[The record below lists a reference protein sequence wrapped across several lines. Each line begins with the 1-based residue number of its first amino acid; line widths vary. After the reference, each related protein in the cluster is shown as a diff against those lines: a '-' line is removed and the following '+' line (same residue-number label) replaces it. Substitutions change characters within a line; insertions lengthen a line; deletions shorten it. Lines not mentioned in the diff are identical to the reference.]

1 MPFQFCYNAAQQ
13 RTCLAV
19 TPRTTGG
26 RTMEAATFEMV
37 LTARAEVER
46 LDLPRQLAA

>member
-1 MPFQFCYNAAQQ
+1 MQHSKE
-13 RTCLAV
+13 LASPLP
-19 TPRTTGG
+19 PRTTGG
-26 RTMEAATFEMV
+26 RIMEAATFEMV